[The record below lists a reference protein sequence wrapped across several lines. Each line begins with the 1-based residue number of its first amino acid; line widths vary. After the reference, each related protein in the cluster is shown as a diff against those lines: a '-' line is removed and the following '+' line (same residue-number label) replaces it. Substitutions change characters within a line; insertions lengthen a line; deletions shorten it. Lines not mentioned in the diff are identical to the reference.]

1 MRVVSKTYEVRDA
14 LKYFDTTFTSSQ
26 TLTVPN
32 IPQNF
37 KAIFTVHRNA
47 HNQANT
53 AWLEVGSD
61 TNNCLLFWLTGSG
74 YQGAL
79 GSMGVFANVKGSYA
93 DYQSVECVVDDSVW
107 EMEYTYNNGVYTI
120 TDGTNSSTITDSQ
133 ITSRTYVKVNVNRST
148 LRNLI
153 IMPL

>member
-1 MRVVSKTYEVRDA
+1 MFLTKTFVVRDA
-14 LKYFDTTFTSSQ
+14 IKYFDTTFTSSQ

-47 HNQANT
+47 HNQLNT

-61 TNNCLLFWLTGSG
+61 NNNCLLFGLTGSG

-79 GSMGVFANVKGSYA
+79 GAMGVFTKVNGSYA
-93 DYQSVECVVDDSVW
+93 VSQNIECVVDDSDW
-107 EMEYTYNNGVYTI
+107 EMEYSYNNGVQTI
-120 TDGTNSSTITDSQ
+120 TDGTNSLTITNSQ
-133 ITSRTYVKVNVNRST
+133 ITSRTYFKVNVNRST

>member
-1 MRVVSKTYEVRDA
+1 M
-14 LKYFDTTFTSSQ
+14 KYFDTTFTSSQ

-47 HNQANT
+47 HNQSNN
-53 AWLEVGSD
+53 AWLEVGSNS
-61 TNNCLLFWLTGSG
+61 NNCLLFGLTGSG

-79 GSMGVFANVKGSYA
+79 GSIGVFAKVNGSYV
-93 DYQSVECVVDDSVW
+93 DSQDMECVVDDSDW
-107 EMEYTYNNGVYTI
+107 EMEYSYNNGVQTI
-120 TDGTNSSTITDSQ
+120 TDGTNSQSITNSQ

-153 IMPL
+153 IIPL